1 MQRVMEF
8 TYKGRSTTYL
18 YLANIGEVCSRSRD
32 SEGVVWWWGGG
43 GKGLFWGS
51 YRGLFW
57 RKCLAKMAFCLKEA
71 SKGLGPPDTCHRGR

>member
-43 GKGLFWGS
+43 RVYLGVHTV
-51 YRGLFW
+51 
-57 RKCLAKMAFCLKEA
+57 A
-71 SKGLGPPDTCHRGR
+71 SFGENALLRWHFA

>member
-1 MQRVMEF
+1 MQKVVEF

-43 GKGLFWGS
+43 WGRV
-51 YRGLFW
+51 YLGVHT
-57 RKCLAKMAFCLKEA
+57 EA
-71 SKGLGPPDTCHRGR
+71 SFGENALLRWHFA